1 MTNEVLLRYEGYE
14 DFEGFEC
21 FEGFVG
27 FQNYC
32 KDKTFGGPSQ
42 ICKGIDL
49 GGDWFEGLFWYWI
62 LYIVYRYRIKHLR
75 KHLWG
80 NWFGDFGQDPQYPQ
94 MNSPQMSYLYSMRGF
109 WGLLDLW
116 GYEIFEGFDGYE
128 GF

>member
-49 GGDWFEGLFWYWI
+49 GGD
-62 LYIVYRYRIKHLR
+62 
-75 KHLWG
+75 
-80 NWFGDFGQDPQYPQ
+80 
-94 MNSPQMSYLYSMRGF
+94 
-109 WGLLDLW
+109 
-116 GYEIFEGFDGYE
+116 
-128 GF
+128 